1 MGGRH
6 VSIETF
12 VRRAH
17 TCCEKKGEWF
27 FFVQF
32 VFSKHHVGKIV
43 ESGHLGAGSDE
54 ASRVHTIVVDDI
66 PGREQEFTISYQWK
80 LNFSGKPL

>member
-32 VFSKHHVGKIV
+32 VFSKHHVGKNV